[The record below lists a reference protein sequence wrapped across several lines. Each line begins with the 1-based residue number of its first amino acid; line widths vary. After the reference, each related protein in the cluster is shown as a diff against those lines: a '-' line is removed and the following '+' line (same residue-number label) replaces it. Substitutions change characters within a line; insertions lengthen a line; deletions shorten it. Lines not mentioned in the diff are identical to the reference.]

1 MADPITIQAEQLS
14 KCYRVFS
21 SPRARLAQ
29 GLWRGTRKF
38 YEPFW
43 ALKDVSFELEA
54 GQTMGVVGRNG
65 SGKSTLLQLLCGTL
79 TPTSGTV
86 AIEGRVAALLE
97 LGSGFNPE
105 FTGLENIYLNAAL
118 LGLNK
123 EETDANL
130 DAILAFADIGD
141 FVQQPVK
148 TYSSGMA
155 LRLAFAV
162 QANIQPD
169 VLVVDEALAV
179 GDEFFQRKCFK
190 HLETLKSRGTSILLV
205 THNCGQILQH
215 CDQAMLLHRG
225 QLEFIGRPKSI
236 TTIYQRLINSNA
248 EDWRA
253 QAQNLFMQLEADA
266 DLPDPERESE
276 AEASLD
282 VDGSGYD
289 PNLKPESRMA
299 YPSRGL
305 RIETM
310 QTLDAAGQRCN
321 VLHQG
326 ETFSVVLRY
335 QADEAVEN
343 LELACSIT
351 DKAGQ
356 LITGQRFPELGQSLQ
371 PINSGTN
378 FSCCFRFKGS
388 LQPGLYFLNAGAWNC
403 PEKIY
408 LHRIIDGC
416 AIRILLPR
424 KTSFGFGLVDLS
436 SSAPELINTES
447 ATGMTD
453 RTNERTRK
461 F

>member
-1 MADPITIQAEQLS
+1 MADPITIQAQQLS

-29 GLWRGTRKF
+29 GLWRGRRNF

-54 GQTMGVVGRNG
+54 GKTMGVVGRNG

-118 LGLNK
+118 LGLSRD
-123 EETDANL
+123 ETDANL

-141 FVQQPVK
+141 FVHQPVK

-190 HLETLKSRGTSILLV
+190 HLERLKENGTSILLV

-215 CDQAMLLHRG
+215 CDQAMLLHKG
-225 QLEFIGRPKSI
+225 QLEFLGRPKSI
-236 TTIYQRLINSNA
+236 TTIYQRLINSGA
-248 EDWRA
+248 DDWA
-253 QAQNLFMQLEADA
+253 TQAQTLFDQLEADA
-266 DLPDPERESE
+266 DKPDPARDATANTPHRADS
-276 AEASLD
+276 
-282 VDGSGYD
+282 SGYD
-289 PNLKPESRMA
+289 PKLKPESTTT

-305 RIETM
+305 RIESMEIT
-310 QTLDAAGQRCN
+310 DASNGRCN

-326 ETFSVVLRY
+326 DPFCVTLTYF
-335 QADEAVEN
+335 ADEAIN
-343 LELACSIT
+343 KLELACGLT
-351 DKAGQ
+351 DKSGQ
-356 LITGQRFPELGQSLQ
+356 VITGQRYPELGAHLP
-371 PINSGTN
+371 PIKAGTS
-378 FSCCFRFKGS
+378 FSCTFSFQGC

-403 PEKIY
+403 PERLY
-408 LHRIIDGC
+408 LHRIVDGS
-416 AIRILLPR
+416 ALRVLPSR
-424 KTSFGFGLVDLS
+424 NTSYGFGMVNLASNAPKLS
-436 SSAPELINTES
+436 
-447 ATGMTD
+447 
-453 RTNERTRK
+453 
-461 F
+461 

>member
-1 MADPITIQAEQLS
+1 MADPITIKAEQLS

-29 GLWRGTRKF
+29 GLWRGRRSF

-43 ALKDVSFELEA
+43 ALRDVSFQLEA

-79 TPTSGTV
+79 TPTSGTM

-105 FTGLENIYLNAAL
+105 FTGLENVYLNAAL
-118 LGLNK
+118 LGLSQ

-130 DAILAFADIGD
+130 DAILAFADIGA
-141 FVQQPVK
+141 FVHQPVK

-190 HLETLKSRGTSILLV
+190 HLEALKANGTSILLV

-215 CDQAMLLHRG
+215 CDQAMLLHQG
-225 QLEFIGRPKSI
+225 QLEFLGRPKSI
-236 TTIYQRLINSNA
+236 TTIYQRLINSNS
-248 EDWRA
+248 DGWRH
-253 QAQNLFMQLEADA
+253 QAQTLFRKLETDA
-266 DLPDPERESE
+266 VQPDPARSGTDQ
-276 AEASLD
+276 AAAA
-282 VDGSGYD
+282 DGSSGYD
-289 PNLKPESRMA
+289 PSLKPEGTTA

-310 QTLDAAGQRCN
+310 QILDAKGQRCN

-326 ETFSVVLRY
+326 DPFCVALNY
-335 QADEAVEN
+335 HADDDISN
-343 LELACSIT
+343 LELACSLT
-351 DKAGQ
+351 DKSGQ
-356 LITGQRFPELGQSLQ
+356 VITGQRFPELGQSLP
-371 PINSGTN
+371 PISAGTSLIP
-378 FSCCFRFKGS
+378 SC
-388 LQPGLYFLNAGAWNC
+388 
-403 PEKIY
+403 
-408 LHRIIDGC
+408 
-416 AIRILLPR
+416 
-424 KTSFGFGLVDLS
+424 
-436 SSAPELINTES
+436 SASIS
-447 ATGMTD
+447 
-453 RTNERTRK
+453 
-461 F
+461 

>member
-1 MADPITIQAEQLS
+1 MADPITIRVEQLS

-29 GLWRGTRKF
+29 GLWRKRRTF

-43 ALKDVSFELEA
+43 ALRDVSFQLEA

-79 TPTSGTV
+79 TPTSGSM

-105 FTGLENIYLNAAL
+105 FTGLENVYLNAAL
-118 LGLNK
+118 LGLSQ
-123 EETDANL
+123 EETDASL

-141 FVQQPVK
+141 FVHQAVK

-190 HLETLKSRGTSILLV
+190 HLEGLKANGTSILLV

-215 CDQAMLLHRG
+215 CDQAMLLHKG
-225 QLEFIGRPKSI
+225 HLEFLGRPKSI
-236 TTIYQRLINSNA
+236 TTIYQRLINSSPEN
-248 EDWRA
+248 WRD
-253 QAQNLFMQLEADA
+253 QAQTLFAKLEADA
-266 DLPDPERESE
+266 EQPDPARSGTDQ
-276 AEASLD
+276 AAD
-282 VDGSGYD
+282 VTDGSGYD
-289 PNLKPESRMA
+289 PALKPESTTA

-310 QTLDAAGQRCN
+310 QILDANGQRCN

-326 ETFSVVLRY
+326 DPFCVALDY
-335 QADEAVEN
+335 HADEDISN
-343 LELACSIT
+343 LELACSLT
-351 DKAGQ
+351 DKSGQ
-356 LITGQRFPELGQSLQ
+356 VITGQRYPELGQSLP
-371 PINSGTN
+371 PISAGTS
-378 FSCCFRFKGS
+378 FRCRFRFEGR
-388 LQPGLYFLNAGAWNC
+388 LQAGLYFLNAGAWNC
-403 PEKIY
+403 PERLY
-408 LHRIIDGC
+408 LHRIVDGC
-416 AIRILLPR
+416 ALRVLPAR
-424 KTSFGFGLVDLS
+424 QTSYGFGMVNLANG
-436 SSAPELINTES
+436 APELS
-447 ATGMTD
+447 
-453 RTNERTRK
+453 
-461 F
+461 

>member
-1 MADPITIQAEQLS
+1 MADTITIRAEKLS

-29 GLWRGTRKF
+29 GLWRGRRTF

-43 ALKDVSFELEA
+43 ALRDVSFQLEA

-118 LGLNK
+118 LGLSQD
-123 EETDANL
+123 ETDANL
-130 DAILAFADIGD
+130 DAILAFADIGN
-141 FVQQPVK
+141 FVNQPVK

-190 HLETLKSRGTSILLV
+190 HLELLKSRGTSILLV

-215 CDQAMLLHRG
+215 CDQAMLVHKG
-225 QLEFIGRPKSI
+225 QLEFLGRPKSI
-236 TTIYQRLINSNA
+236 TTIYQRLINAGDEN
-248 EDWRA
+248 WRS
-253 QAQNLFMQLEADA
+253 QAQNLFIQLEADNHH
-266 DLPDPERESE
+266 PDSERE
-276 AEASLD
+276 AKAKVSLD
-282 VDGSGYD
+282 NQRNGYD

-305 RIETM
+305 RIDTIK
-310 QTLDAAGQRCN
+310 TVDSSGGRCN

-326 ETFSVVLRY
+326 EVFSVVVEY
-335 QADEAVEN
+335 HADEAVEN
-343 LELACSIT
+343 LEVACSIT
-351 DKAGQ
+351 DKAGL
-356 LITGQRFPELGQSLQ
+356 LITGQRFPELGQSLL
-371 PINSGTN
+371 PLKAGTS
-378 FSCCFRFKGS
+378 FSCSFRFEAS
-388 LQPGLYFLNAGAWNC
+388 LQPGLYFINAGAWNC

-416 AIRILLPR
+416 ALRILPSR
-424 KTSFGFGLVDLS
+424 QTNFGFGLVDLS
-436 SSAPELINTES
+436 SNAPQITISGSALAKTPEE
-447 ATGMTD
+447 
-453 RTNERTRK
+453 
-461 F
+461 

>member
-1 MADPITIQAEQLS
+1 MADPITIKAEQLS
-14 KCYRVFS
+14 KCYRVFA

-29 GLWRGTRKF
+29 GLWRGRRTF

-43 ALKDVSFELEA
+43 ALRDVSFQLEA

-118 LGLNK
+118 LGLSQ
-123 EETDANL
+123 EETDASL
-130 DAILAFADIGD
+130 DAILAFADIGA
-141 FVQQPVK
+141 FVHQPVK

-190 HLETLKSRGTSILLV
+190 HLEALKANGTSILLV

-215 CDQAMLLHRG
+215 CDQAMLLHKG
-225 QLEFIGRPKSI
+225 QLEFLGRPKSI
-236 TTIYQRLINSNA
+236 TTIYQRLLNSSP
-248 EDWRA
+248 EGWRD
-253 QAQNLFMQLEADA
+253 QAQTLFETLEADA
-266 DLPDPERESE
+266 KQPDPARS
-276 AEASLD
+276 
-282 VDGSGYD
+282 GSDQAAGSADDNGYD
-289 PNLKPESRMA
+289 PALKPESTTA

-310 QTLDAAGQRCN
+310 QILDANGQRCN

-326 ETFSVVLRY
+326 DAFCVALDY
-335 QADEAVEN
+335 HADEDISN
-343 LELACSIT
+343 LELACSLT
-351 DKAGQ
+351 DKSGQ
-356 LITGQRFPELGQSLQ
+356 VITGQRYPELGQSLP
-371 PINSGTN
+371 PISAGTS
-378 FSCCFRFKGS
+378 FRCRFRFEGR
-388 LQPGLYFLNAGAWNC
+388 LQAGLYFLNAGAWNC
-403 PEKIY
+403 PERLY
-408 LHRIIDGC
+408 LHRIVDGC
-416 AIRILLPR
+416 ALRVLPAR
-424 KTSFGFGLVDLS
+424 QTSYGFGMVNLANG
-436 SSAPELINTES
+436 APELS
-447 ATGMTD
+447 
-453 RTNERTRK
+453 
-461 F
+461 

>member
-1 MADPITIQAEQLS
+1 MADPITIKAEQLS

-21 SPRARLAQ
+21 SPRARLVQ
-29 GLWRGTRKF
+29 GLWRGRRTF

-43 ALKDVSFELEA
+43 ALRDVSFQLES

-86 AIEGRVAALLE
+86 SIEGRVAALLE

-118 LGLNK
+118 LGLSQD
-123 EETDANL
+123 ETDANL
-130 DAILAFADIGD
+130 DAILGFADIGD
-141 FVQQPVK
+141 FVHQQVK

-190 HLETLKSRGTSILLV
+190 HLEALKAKGTSILLV

-215 CDQAMLLHRG
+215 CDQAMLLHKG
-225 QLEFIGRPKSI
+225 QLEFLGRPKSI
-236 TTIYQRLINSNA
+236 TTIYQRLINTGDK
-248 EDWRA
+248 DWRI
-253 QAQNLFMQLEADA
+253 QAQELFKQLEADA
-266 DLPDPERESE
+266 NQPDAARETNSIPPLIE
-276 AEASLD
+276 GS
-282 VDGSGYD
+282 SGYD
-289 PNLKPESRMA
+289 PKLKPESRMA

-305 RIETM
+305 IIETI
-310 QTLDAAGQRCN
+310 QTLNASGQRCN

-326 ETFSVVLRY
+326 EAFSVMLNY
-335 QADEAVEN
+335 HAQEAIRN
-343 LELACSIT
+343 LELACSVT
-351 DKAGQ
+351 DKAGL
-356 LITGQRFPELGQSLQ
+356 LITGQRFPELGQSLS
-371 PINSGTN
+371 PLKAGTS
-378 FSCCFRFKGS
+378 FSCRFRFKGS
-388 LQPGLYFLNAGAWNC
+388 FQPGLYFINAGAWNC

-416 AIRILLPR
+416 VLRVLPPR
-424 KTSFGFGLVDLS
+424 QTSFDFGLVDLS
-436 SSAPELINTES
+436 SSTPELSLREYGS
-447 ATGMTD
+447 ASHL
-453 RTNERTRK
+453 EP
-461 F
+461 

>member
-1 MADPITIQAEQLS
+1 MAKPITIRADKLS

-29 GLWRGTRKF
+29 SLWRGQRTF

-43 ALKDVSFELEA
+43 ALKDVSFQLEA

-79 TPTSGTV
+79 TPTSGTM
-86 AIEGRVAALLE
+86 AIEGRVTALLE

-118 LGLNK
+118 LGLSQS
-123 EETDANL
+123 ETDANL
-130 DAILAFADIGD
+130 DSILAFADIGD
-141 FVQQPVK
+141 FVHQPVK

-190 HLETLKSRGTSILLV
+190 HLEVLKSNGTSILLV
-205 THNCGQILQH
+205 THNCSQILQH
-215 CDQAMLLHRG
+215 CDVAMLLNKG
-225 QLEFIGRPKSI
+225 QLEFVGRPKSI
-236 TTIYQRLINSNA
+236 TTIYQRLINSTNS
-248 EDWRA
+248 DWREKA
-253 QAQNLFMQLEADA
+253 IKLFNQLETNSGATDDIQESIDA
-266 DLPDPERESE
+266 ASSSE
-276 AEASLD
+276 TTFSSE
-282 VDGSGYD
+282 YD
-289 PNLKPESRMA
+289 PQLKPESKVN
-299 YPSRGL
+299 YPSRGF
-305 RIETM
+305 RIETIEIH
-310 QTLDAAGQRCN
+310 DSAGQRCN

-326 ETFSVVLRY
+326 DWFCVQLDY
-335 QADEAVEN
+335 HADKDIDN

-351 DKAGQ
+351 DKSGQ
-356 LITGQRFPELGQSLQ
+356 LITGQRYPELGKCL
-371 PINSGTN
+371 PTIKAGTS
-378 FSCCFRFKGS
+378 FTCRFQFEGR

-403 PEKIY
+403 PEKNY
-408 LHRIIDGC
+408 LHRIIDGY

-424 KTSFGFGLVDLS
+424 KTTHGFGITDLS
-436 SSAPELINTES
+436 HGRPEISML
-447 ATGMTD
+447 
-453 RTNERTRK
+453 
-461 F
+461 

>member
-1 MADPITIQAEQLS
+1 MANPITIRAEQLS

-29 GLWRGTRKF
+29 GLWRGRRTF

-43 ALKDVSFELEA
+43 ALRNVSFQLEA

-79 TPTSGTV
+79 TPTSGSM

-118 LGLNK
+118 LGLSQD
-123 EETDANL
+123 ETDAAL
-130 DAILAFADIGD
+130 DAILAFADIGN
-141 FVQQPVK
+141 FVHQPVK

-190 HLETLKSRGTSILLV
+190 HLETLKANGTSILLV

-215 CDQAMLLHRG
+215 CDQAMLLHKG
-225 QLEFIGRPKSI
+225 QLEFVGRPKSI
-236 TTIYQRLINSNA
+236 TTIYQRLMNTGD
-248 EDWRA
+248 EEWRN
-253 QAQNLFMQLEADA
+253 QAQKLFVQLEADA
-266 DLPDPERESE
+266 NHSDPAREAN
-276 AEASLD
+276 AEAS
-282 VDGSGYD
+282 VIGENSGYD

-310 QTLDAAGQRCN
+310 QTVDASGQSCN

-326 ETFSVVLRY
+326 EAFSVVLTY
-335 QADEAVEN
+335 HADEAIKN
-343 LELACSIT
+343 LEVACSIT
-351 DKAGQ
+351 DKAGL
-356 LITGQRFPELGQSLQ
+356 LITGQRFPELGQNLSPLKA
-371 PINSGTN
+371 GTS
-378 FSCCFRFKGS
+378 FSCRFRFEGS
-388 LQPGLYFLNAGAWNC
+388 FQPGLYFINAGAWNC

-416 AIRILLPR
+416 ALRVLPPR
-424 KTSFGFGLVDLS
+424 QTSFGFGLVDLS
-436 SSAPELINTES
+436 SSVPEITVRGSAPANSPEP
-447 ATGMTD
+447 
-453 RTNERTRK
+453 
-461 F
+461 

>member
-1 MADPITIQAEQLS
+1 MADPITIQADKLS

-29 GLWRGTRKF
+29 GLWRGTRTF

-43 ALKDVSFELEA
+43 ALNDVSFELEA

-105 FTGLENIYLNAAL
+105 FTGLENVYLNAAL
-118 LGLNK
+118 LGLSK
-123 EETDANL
+123 EETDSNL
-130 DAILAFADIGD
+130 DSILAFADIGD
-141 FVQQPVK
+141 FVNQPVK

-162 QANIQPD
+162 QANIEPD

-190 HLETLKSRGTSILLV
+190 HLQALKAKGTSILLV

-215 CDQAMLLHRG
+215 CDQAMLLNRG

-236 TTIYQRLINSNA
+236 TTIYQRLNNSSEEGWRTQA
-248 EDWRA
+248 ET
-253 QAQNLFMQLEADA
+253 LFNQLEANEDR
-266 DLPDPERESE
+266 PDPAREAQPE
-276 AEASLD
+276 AKLD
-282 VDGSGYD
+282 ADGSGYD

-310 QTLDAAGQRCN
+310 QILDHEGKRCN

-326 ETFSVVLRY
+326 EGFCVALSYR
-335 QADEAVEN
+335 ADESLEN
-343 LELACSIT
+343 VELACSIT
-351 DKAGQ
+351 DKSGQ
-356 LITGQRFPELGQSLQ
+356 LITGQRFPELGQSL
-371 PINSGTN
+371 PPLSAGMSL
-378 FSCCFRFKGS
+378 SCRFRFDGC
-388 LQPGLYFLNAGAWNC
+388 LLPGLYFLNAGAWNC

-408 LHRIIDGC
+408 LHRIVDGC
-416 AIRILLPR
+416 ALRILLPR
-424 KTSFGFGLVDLS
+424 NTSYGFGLVDLTS
-436 SSAPELINTES
+436 NTPDLINPALSEQNR
-447 ATGMTD
+447 AID
-453 RTNERTRK
+453 
-461 F
+461 

>member
-1 MADPITIQAEQLS
+1 MADPITIQAQQLS
-14 KCYRVFS
+14 KCYRVFP

-29 GLWRGTRKF
+29 GLWRGKRNF

-43 ALKDVSFELEA
+43 ALRDVSFALKA

-79 TPTSGTV
+79 TPTSGSV

-118 LGLNK
+118 LGLSQ

-130 DAILAFADIGD
+130 DAILTFADIGD
-141 FVQQPVK
+141 FVHQPVK

-190 HLETLKSRGTSILLV
+190 HLETLKANGTSILLV

-225 QLEFIGRPKSI
+225 QLEFLGRPKSI
-236 TTIYQRLINSNA
+236 TTIYQRLINSSP
-248 EDWRA
+248 EGWRD
-253 QAQNLFMQLEADA
+253 QAQSLFQKLESESPHLARKPRNLEA
-266 DLPDPERESE
+266 
-276 AEASLD
+276 ASPAANC
-282 VDGSGYD
+282 SGYD
-289 PNLKPESRMA
+289 PTLKPESTLA

-305 RIETM
+305 RIESIQILNTH
-310 QTLDAAGQRCN
+310 GERCN
-321 VLHQG
+321 MLHQG
-326 ETFSVVLRY
+326 EGFCVELKY
-335 QADEAVEN
+335 HADEDISN
-343 LELACSIT
+343 LELACSLT
-351 DKAGQ
+351 DKSGQ
-356 LITGQRFPELGQSLQ
+356 VITGQRFPELGQCLPPIRSGKSFGCRFHFDGRLQ
-371 PINSGTN
+371 A
-378 FSCCFRFKGS
+378 
-388 LQPGLYFLNAGAWNC
+388 GLYFLNAGAWNC

-408 LHRIIDGC
+408 LHRLVDGYLL
-416 AIRILLPR
+416 RVLLPR
-424 KTSFGFGLVDLS
+424 TTNYGFGIVDLTS
-436 SSAPELINTES
+436 TTPELNGLKE
-447 ATGMTD
+447 TD
-453 RTNERTRK
+453 N
-461 F
+461 